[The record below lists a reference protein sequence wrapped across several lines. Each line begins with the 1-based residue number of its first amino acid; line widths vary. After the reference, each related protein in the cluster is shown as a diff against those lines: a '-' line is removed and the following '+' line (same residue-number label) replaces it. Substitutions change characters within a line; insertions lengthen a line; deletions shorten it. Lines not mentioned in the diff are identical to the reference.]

1 MLSIFKYMRRR
12 IHVFLFKHLAILFIT
27 YSFILFIRFFLP
39 DLEWYMASNGIVTDS
54 ELEEDPRARGVER
67 KQVLKSTFHGYA
79 VDSDDDL

>member
-1 MLSIFKYMRRR
+1 L
-12 IHVFLFKHLAILFIT
+12 LFFV
-27 YSFILFIRFFLP
+27 P

-67 KQVLKSTFHGYA
+67 KQVMKSTSYSHA

>member
-1 MLSIFKYMRRR
+1 MYMHNRVHAPLSIIMSILF
-12 IHVFLFKHLAILFIT
+12 ISFTLVFLFA
-27 YSFILFIRFFLP
+27 FFVP

-67 KQVLKSTFHGYA
+67 NQVMKSTSHSYA